1 MIPHKWRY
9 RHYLK
14 ILDGA
19 LRDQSRS
26 VLYTPSET
34 TTVYNLS
41 WPISCRMCTS
51 AQNSVGCDFKPTKY
65 RSPMKPSVKVMVVIA
80 AAMLLIAAIS
90 SFMLSNILGMEPI
103 VFSVGSITLLII
115 ARAFSGVQSWALFD
129 KEMHAFRDAEGRSQ
143 LWQIVSQIGAVLS
156 LIAFFISSISALTDS
171 AVMGSHS
178 LGWLMSSV
186 NLALIS
192 IVVSKSI
199 SPSPRD

>member
-1 MIPHKWRY
+1 
-9 RHYLK
+9 
-14 ILDGA
+14 
-19 LRDQSRS
+19 
-26 VLYTPSET
+26 
-34 TTVYNLS
+34 
-41 WPISCRMCTS
+41 
-51 AQNSVGCDFKPTKY
+51 
-65 RSPMKPSVKVMVVIA
+65 MKPSVKVMVVIA

-143 LWQIVSQIGAVLS
+143 LWQIVSQLGAVLS
-156 LIAFFISSISALTDS
+156 IIAFLISSISAVTGL

-199 SPSPRD
+199 SPSPSD